1 MKAFIS
7 AAIGAAKLATI
18 GLAAAVAWQ
27 VFLDPIF
34 FPIFHDT
41 SNVTAQAFVHMI
53 HESFSWIPE
62 IIGLTGDGGFLN
74 TEFMK
79 STLAPHIAAISPA
92 SAMPEIVNAA
102 QNVDINSVLGLS
114 NP

>member
-7 AAIGAAKLATI
+7 AAKLVTV

-41 SNVTAQAFVHMI
+41 SNITAQAFVHMI
-53 HESFSWIPE
+53 HENFSWIPE

-79 STLAPHIAAISPA
+79 STLAPHIAAVSPA
-92 SAMPEIVNAA
+92 AAMPEVTNAA
-102 QNVDINSVLGLS
+102 QNLDVYSVLQLGGS
-114 NP
+114 